1 MPQAQVDTGI
11 ISRINVHA
19 TNNRYNS
26 IDYTTVDEYNDFRK
40 FWTLLISGGSVCE
53 LWYFLHSSIKLID
66 FIWRQAK
73 ELVKPVTKK

>member
-11 ISRINVHA
+11 ISGINVRA

-40 FWTLLISGGSVCE
+40 F
-53 LWYFLHSSIKLID
+53 
-66 FIWRQAK
+66 
-73 ELVKPVTKK
+73 